1 MGGEVAYN
9 IHRRRSSGGDYLPL
23 LTCFASK
30 GSREKGLIL
39 EDPVGGRGA
48 FLVVFNPQE
57 VVRSLQNFPCL
68 NAKSHAMK
76 RDGAASQAAMLRI
89 LGVGVS
95 KEFELF
101 SCRQLNNFL
110 TNIQSP

>member
-1 MGGEVAYN
+1 MFCFKGEQRKGTHFGGSCRGE
-9 IHRRRSSGGDYLPL
+9 
-23 LTCFASK
+23 
-30 GSREKGLIL
+30 GSI
-39 EDPVGGRGA
+39 
-48 FLVVFNPQE
+48 LVVFNPQE

-95 KEFELF
+95 KAFELF
-101 SCRQLNNFL
+101 SCQQLNNFL